1 VCTFPQTHV
10 ISTRSPT
17 WMNKELLAKL
27 KQKKEA
33 CIGWKQGQAA
43 GEEHREIIRVAR
55 ERVREAQALTEL
67 NLAKDVKGKEKAFY
81 RNVHDQR
88 KTRENVGPLQKEAG
102 DLVTWIMEKAEVLN
116 DVFASVFD
124 RMCSSHTTQGAEGKG
139 GDWGNEEPPSAGE
152 DQVQDHLR
160 NLKVHKSMGPE
171 EMHSWVQ
178 RALMGEAAK
187 PLSILF
193 ERLWWSGEVP
203 TNWRRGNITPIFK
216 RGKKEDPGSYRPVSL
231 TSVPGKVMEQI
242 LLETTLR
249 HVENKEVTGDSQHG
263 FTKGKS
269 RPTNLVAFYDGVT
282 ALVDKGRATDII
294 CLDLCKAFD
303 IVLHDVL
310 VSKLEGHGFD
320 RWTTCWMR
328 NWLDGRTQRVAVN
341 GSMSRW
347 RPVTSGGPREAP
359 PGVLHPALEPPTE
372 EGHGRVGAGPEEATE
387 MIRGLEHL
395 CYEDRL
401 RELGL
406 FSLEQRRLRG
416 DLRAAAGAWRGLQE
430 GWRGAFHKGVE

>member
-1 VCTFPQTHV
+1 
-10 ISTRSPT
+10 
-17 WMNKELLAKL
+17 MNKELLAKL

-263 FTKGKS
+263 FTKGTS
-269 RPTNLVAFYDGVT
+269 CMTNLVSFCDGVT
-282 ALVDKGRATDII
+282 ALVDKGRATDVIY
-294 CLDLCKAFD
+294 LDL
-303 IVLHDVL
+303 
-310 VSKLEGHGFD
+310 
-320 RWTTCWMR
+320 
-328 NWLDGRTQRVAVN
+328 
-341 GSMSRW
+341 
-347 RPVTSGGPREAP
+347 
-359 PGVLHPALEPPTE
+359 
-372 EGHGRVGAGPEEATE
+372 
-387 MIRGLEHL
+387 
-395 CYEDRL
+395 
-401 RELGL
+401 
-406 FSLEQRRLRG
+406 
-416 DLRAAAGAWRGLQE
+416 
-430 GWRGAFHKGVE
+430 